1 MSVYCDIFMFSV
13 TGHSKPEIFTPRF
26 NLGLLIPRLFNLEI
40 LTPDSHGVETFMA
53 EWSRVEMSGVE
64 IYTL

>member
-1 MSVYCDIFMFSV
+1 MTFLRFRLQDIPTLKFS
-13 TGHSKPEIFTPRF
+13 PPRF